1 MAPRARP
8 PPRVASSPSS
18 LSSSSLAVNV
28 KKTPLRRV
36 ARPSPGGLRDERRG
50 PQRPRPRE
58 TGEASSVRSEDT
70 ARVDVLLRAHRA
82 PLRCLFCFL
91 EARSRRAPEDAPAA
105 FEAGDYFRGYFD
117 GCGPAPLGWE
127 VLSRSGLAP
136 RSEVVADFAAARA
149 RGGPS
154 VAKALRGRF
163 RSEHVAFDAFET
175 FFAGWARRTPEGLEG
190 SLRRLA
196 EDCCRVVEKSL
207 AGSLSLGA
215 PWWLLDRGER
225 PGRAPPHLDD
235 VPKAAFR
242 CLGKSEWRA
251 GDCYAFCRFAGL
263 LRSGRPPAPRPRR
276 RARGP
281 SPTGAC

>member
-58 TGEASSVRSEDT
+58 TGETSSVRSEDT

-136 RSEVVADFAAARA
+136 RSEVVADFAAARGG
-149 RGGPS
+149 GGPS
-154 VAKALRGRF
+154 VARALRGRF

-196 EDCCRVVEKSL
+196 EDCCRLCANQPVSWDVGAKLENSL
-207 AGSLSLGA
+207 ARSNRS
-215 PWWLLDRGER
+215 
-225 PGRAPPHLDD
+225 
-235 VPKAAFR
+235 
-242 CLGKSEWRA
+242 
-251 GDCYAFCRFAGL
+251 RFG
-263 LRSGRPPAPRPRR
+263 
-276 RARGP
+276 
-281 SPTGAC
+281 

>member
-91 EARSRRAPEDAPAA
+91 EA
-105 FEAGDYFRGYFD
+105 
-117 GCGPAPLGWE
+117 
-127 VLSRSGLAP
+127 
-136 RSEVVADFAAARA
+136 
-149 RGGPS
+149 
-154 VAKALRGRF
+154 
-163 RSEHVAFDAFET
+163 
-175 FFAGWARRTPEGLEG
+175 
-190 SLRRLA
+190 
-196 EDCCRVVEKSL
+196 SL
-207 AGSLSLGA
+207 ASLLHGA
-215 PWWLLDRGER
+215 
-225 PGRAPPHLDD
+225 A
-235 VPKAAFR
+235 VA
-242 CLGKSEWRA
+242 
-251 GDCYAFCRFAGL
+251 
-263 LRSGRPPAPRPRR
+263 
-276 RARGP
+276 
-281 SPTGAC
+281 